1 MPWKMALWQLV
12 LERQALLDWPYL
24 DRLKGSENIVRNGKE
39 MESVFNKFVV
49 PYSKHSPKYGE
60 GASAMIRKRQQSPQ
74 GRAAPYG
81 LTSYDTASAPSRK
94 PDLSQPKRQG
104 KPKREPCTG
113 P

>member
-60 GASAMIRKRQQSPQ
+60 GASAMIRKRQQSP
-74 GRAAPYG
+74 
-81 LTSYDTASAPSRK
+81 
-94 PDLSQPKRQG
+94 
-104 KPKREPCTG
+104 
-113 P
+113 